1 MKNHKRKKYEEKG
14 KKKHTRKIGVGGGY
28 IRVNKIQSLCIRRKA
43 KQ

>member
-14 KKKHTRKIGVGGGY
+14 KKNTRKIGVGGGY
-28 IRVNKIQSLCIRRKA
+28 IRVNKIQLLCIRRKA